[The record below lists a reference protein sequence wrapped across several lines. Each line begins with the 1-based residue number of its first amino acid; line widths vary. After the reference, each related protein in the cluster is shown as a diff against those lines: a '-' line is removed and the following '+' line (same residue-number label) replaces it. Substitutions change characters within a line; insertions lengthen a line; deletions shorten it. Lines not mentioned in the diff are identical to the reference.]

1 MKGLKADKYM
11 QIYNATAL
19 DFEYCISGG
28 FLKTGHSEIQ
38 ILTFISIRA
47 LYVMVI

>member
-1 MKGLKADKYM
+1 MLKLGIHRLYGYLVLWTFHLK
-11 QIYNATAL
+11 L
-19 DFEYCISGG
+19 KSG
-28 FLKTGHSEIQ
+28 HREIQ